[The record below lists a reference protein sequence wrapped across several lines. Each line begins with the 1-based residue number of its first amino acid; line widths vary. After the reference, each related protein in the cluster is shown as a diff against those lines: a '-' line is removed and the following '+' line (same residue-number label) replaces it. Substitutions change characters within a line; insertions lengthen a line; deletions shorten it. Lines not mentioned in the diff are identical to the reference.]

1 MTERFLTQSHWL
13 GIDFDS
19 LGVDL
24 VQDALPTQD
33 FYAAFYAE
41 LHRRYATYEDF
52 PEAWRDQKMACAQ
65 ALATVMDPE
74 SRVLA
79 YGCGSGFVERCLID
93 YHGFRDL
100 WLFDQVDGYSRYL
113 PAATTRQWSPAA
125 NHGQVNTRFFD
136 AVYLVQVLYALA
148 DGEVVHMLRE
158 VQSWLKPG
166 GRVVSLDTSLN
177 PCENGDL
184 ATDRGRQPTSRRIMA
199 RAGMVWQ
206 FFSSRIHRDPNPS
219 ALQGWGWQRDNDS
232 VANLFRSAGLSEV
245 RHAAAAHQ
253 AVTEGRRQDT
263 LAPIAPDRPL

>member
-93 YHGFRDL
+93 RHGFGDL
-100 WLFDQVDGYSRYL
+100 WLFDQVDGH
-113 PAATTRQWSPAA
+113 T
-125 NHGQVNTRFFD
+125 
-136 AVYLVQVLYALA
+136 
-148 DGEVVHMLRE
+148 
-158 VQSWLKPG
+158 
-166 GRVVSLDTSLN
+166 
-177 PCENGDL
+177 
-184 ATDRGRQPTSRRIMA
+184 
-199 RAGMVWQ
+199 
-206 FFSSRIHRDPNPS
+206 
-219 ALQGWGWQRDNDS
+219 
-232 VANLFRSAGLSEV
+232 
-245 RHAAAAHQ
+245 
-253 AVTEGRRQDT
+253 
-263 LAPIAPDRPL
+263 